1 MGLRKC
7 RSLTG
12 KQDGQKILSE
22 RSAIVDGPKKPEY
35 RVTEYK
41 VTGQNK
47 RAEVSK
53 VGGLLNS
60 KLKVLVKFT
69 GRLKDFG

>member
-41 VTGQNK
+41 VSGQNK
-47 RAEVSK
+47 TK

-60 KLKVLVKFT
+60 KLKVLVKLS
-69 GRLKDFG
+69 GHLKDFG

>member
-41 VTGQNK
+41 VSGQIK
-47 RAEVSK
+47 TK

-60 KLKVLVKFT
+60 KLKVLVKLSV
-69 GRLKDFG
+69 RLKDFG